1 MNSDSN
7 HLSLEAQ
14 EDDVWGAPPPD
25 ATTLMQRVHWLRKQ
39 PVDSYQP
46 EDLRVLISQGVGLS
60 ILMPVVL
67 GRLRKDP
74 LLEGDFY
81 PGDVLS
87 AVLRVSSTYWED
99 NPIQRAELEA
109 IISGIDSQNLAAAI
123 ETFRKT
129 SLTL

>member
-1 MNSDSN
+1 MSDSN

-25 ATTLMQRVHWLRKQ
+25 ATALMQRVHWLRKQ
-39 PVDSYQP
+39 PADSYQA
-46 EDLRVLISQGVGLS
+46 EDLRVLISQGVGLRV
-60 ILMPVVL
+60 LMPRVL
-67 GRLRKDP
+67 DRLRKDP

-87 AVLRVSSTYWED
+87 AVLRVSPPYWRD

-109 IISGIDSQNLAAAI
+109 VISDIDSRNLAAAI
-123 ETFRKT
+123 DTFRK
-129 SLTL
+129 SNLAL

>member
-1 MNSDSN
+1 MNSDSD
-7 HLSLEAQ
+7 HLSLEAL

-60 ILMPVVL
+60 VLMPRVL
-67 GRLRKDP
+67 DRLRKDP

-81 PGDVLS
+81 PGDVLG
-87 AVLRVSSTYWED
+87 AVLRVSPPYWRD

-109 IISGIDSQNLAAAI
+109 IISDIDSRNLAAAI
-123 ETFRKT
+123 DTFRK
-129 SLTL
+129 SNLAL